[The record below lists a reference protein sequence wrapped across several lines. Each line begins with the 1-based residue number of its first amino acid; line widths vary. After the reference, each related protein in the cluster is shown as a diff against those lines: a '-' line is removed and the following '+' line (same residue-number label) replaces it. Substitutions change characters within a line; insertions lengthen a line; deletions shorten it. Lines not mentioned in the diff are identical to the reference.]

1 MILSRNEILN
11 EVRKGRIAITPFDEK
26 CVGPCSVDLHLGNAF
41 RVFSKKNKTF
51 EVNEKA
57 ITNNNTKT
65 MVVGLGGIV
74 VAPRELILGVTQER
88 IRLSPEFCARI
99 DGRSRFARLGLAV
112 HLSSSLVQPGV
123 DNVQVLEILNSSPNK
138 LRLRPGLKICQL
150 VFEELKG
157 KAVYRGAYRTQQ
169 KP

>member
-1 MILSRNEILN
+1 MILSKNEIIR
-11 EVRKGRIAITPFDEK
+11 EIKRGKITITPFDEK
-26 CVGPCSVDLHLGNAF
+26 CIGPCSVDLRLGSVF
-41 RVFSKKNKTF
+41 RVFNKKAKTF
-51 EVNEKA
+51 DVDENAVIEDHSKVVNVGKEG
-57 ITNNNTKT
+57 ITISPN
-65 MVVGLGGIV
+65 
-74 VAPRELILGVTQER
+74 ELVLGVTEEK
-88 IRLSPEFCARI
+88 IKLAPDFCARI

-123 DNVQVLEILNSSPNK
+123 DNVQVLEILNSSPNR

-157 KAVYRGAYRTQQ
+157 KAVYRGSYRTQQ